1 MKLSVHLPWAAMV
14 LATGALLIWRD
25 AANPVVA
32 DAAAPAVP
40 VAPASAAQK
49 PLPVA
54 TLALAFGFQA
64 PGQPQSSRSDIT
76 LKATFVSSQGD
87 ARALVKSANGDA
99 IYRVGDRLPG
109 GGVLRRIDVRSIVL
123 WVGGREE
130 AVSLSTSS
138 SPVFQAT
145 GSAKG
150 AASVSPSSP
159 RLLREVQ

>member
-1 MKLSVHLPWAAMV
+1 MTWREMAGPGVAS
-14 LATGALLIWRD
+14 ATIATL
-25 AANPVVA
+25 
-32 DAAAPAVP
+32 P
-40 VAPASAAQK
+40 VAPASAAEK

-99 IYRVGDRLPG
+99 IHRVGDRLPG

-123 WVGGREE
+123 WLNGREE
-130 AVSLSTSS
+130 VVSLSASA
-138 SPVFQAT
+138 SPVFQPS
-145 GSAKG
+145 GSTTG
-150 AASVSPSSP
+150 AASVSSSSP